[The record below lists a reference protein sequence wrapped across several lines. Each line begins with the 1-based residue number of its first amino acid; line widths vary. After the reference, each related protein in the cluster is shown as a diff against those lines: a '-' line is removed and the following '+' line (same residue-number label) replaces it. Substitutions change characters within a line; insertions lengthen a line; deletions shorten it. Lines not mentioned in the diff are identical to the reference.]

1 MNTTFDLYTDYLLS
15 SFGQTTATSL
25 ASLLNGAVSHDE
37 VTRFLNQAH
46 AVSPT
51 LWHHVKPLVRQVQ
64 SPAGVLIVDDSF
76 LHKPH
81 SQPNALVKVYFDHSR
96 QAYVK
101 AINFLTLLYRVDQAL
116 LPVGL
121 HLVTNAL
128 QPTAPDKAPVWRAA
142 QTKNEAFRAL
152 LLQAHQNAIP
162 FAYVLAD
169 SWYTNADN
177 IKAVLA
183 LGKHWLG
190 ATKANLMVALTAA
203 DRAAGRF
210 VPLSSLPLAVGAPQ
224 CVYLR
229 AVAEPVLVCKD
240 ILPNKDGSVGEQLL
254 LTTDTSATY
263 QHILTT
269 YQQRWGIED
278 YHKSLKN
285 NASLQK
291 SPAWRVQ
298 AQATH
303 LLASVCAFV
312 KLEAIKL
319 QTKTTQ
325 FALKARL
332 YLQAIKAAFEELQ
345 IAKKEC
351 LNSQEFAA

>member
-25 ASLLNGAVSHDE
+25 AQLLDGALSHDE
-37 VTRFLNQAH
+37 VTRFLNQSH
-46 AVSPT
+46 VLGQT
-51 LWHHVKPLVRQVQ
+51 LWKHVKPLVRQVQ

-81 SQPNALVKVYFDHSR
+81 SQPNALVKVYFDHSQ

-101 AINFLTLLYRVDQAL
+101 AINFVTLLYRVEQAL

-121 HLVTNAL
+121 HVVTNTL
-128 QPTAPDKAPVWRAA
+128 QEPAPGEAPVWRAA
-142 QTKNEAFRAL
+142 KTKNEAFRDL
-152 LLQAHQNAIP
+152 LQQAHQNAIP
-162 FAYVLAD
+162 FTYVLAD
-169 SWYTNADN
+169 SWYTNAAN
-177 IKAVLA
+177 INAVRGLD
-183 LGKHWLG
+183 KHWLG
-190 ATKANLMVALTAA
+190 AVKANVTVALTAA

-210 VPLSSLPLAVGAPQ
+210 VPLSQLPLAVGAPQ

-229 AVAEPVLVCKD
+229 SVAAPVLVCKD

-254 LTTDTSATY
+254 LTTDTASTY
-263 QHILTT
+263 QQILTT

-278 YHKSLKN
+278 YHKSLKQ

-291 SPAWRVQ
+291 SPARRVQ
-298 AQATH
+298 AQTTH

-312 KLEAIKL
+312 KLEALKL
-319 QTKTTQ
+319 RARTNPY
-325 FALKARL
+325 ALKARL
-332 YLQAIKAAFEELQ
+332 YLQALKAAFTELQ
-345 IAKKEC
+345 NLKTN
-351 LNSQEFAA
+351 LLTSQEIAA